1 MQSGNKDVLTPEL
14 IDLLA
19 TILANSELS
28 QSETPI
34 STPVCQG
41 TESDFTNSDMS
52 PYTVKLVAETCET
65 DMNKTSIQQTDMVNQ
80 VPPSYIGNQYGR
92 QSSQAT
98 TISPRG
104 VSPQIFDYNNMS
116 GVVATTLMI
125 KNIPNRLSRE
135 QLLDVIQSEMP
146 SGSFNFLYM
155 PIDFKNRLNF
165 GYAFINMT
173 NDMYIDL
180 FNLTFNK
187 KRLLYSGGK
196 PLDVVIARVQ
206 GFNANIN
213 RLIASP
219 VLFTA
224 DDESLPIIFHGDIE
238 IPFRKL
244 MNLNRASTIYQ
255 SKPNIDELISI
266 VLEEEATSH
275 FT

>member
-1 MQSGNKDVLTPEL
+1 
-14 IDLLA
+14 
-19 TILANSELS
+19 
-28 QSETPI
+28 
-34 STPVCQG
+34 
-41 TESDFTNSDMS
+41 
-52 PYTVKLVAETCET
+52 
-65 DMNKTSIQQTDMVNQ
+65 MVNQ